1 MRATLRKAVIKAGK
15 PHLRKGW
22 ALQAEVLSDDE
33 YTVVIGMYDQ
43 TTGKGEGMRVTAV
56 SDRSQYEGGV
66 LVTVTV
72 F

>member
-1 MRATLRKAVIKAGK
+1 MRATLRKAVIKAGR

-22 ALQAEVLSDDE
+22 ALQAEVMSDDE

-56 SDRSQYEGGV
+56 TDRSVWNDGV
-66 LVTVTV
+66 KVTVEV